1 MAMKRHWQWP
11 RRLHQLVESS
21 QAVTFTWGTYD
32 CGQFAARWIR
42 EATGVDVAAAYRG
55 KYKDEAGAEALFLN
69 GHPDLGSFAA
79 EIAFANGMVEITPIT
94 YARRG
99 DVVWV
104 DNSTALNPSK
114 YGALGVVSLDGRYAV
129 CMSSTGTK
137 RVHMQRW
144 RRAWR
149 VG

>member
-1 MAMKRHWQWP
+1 VKRFNNWP
-11 RRLHQLVESS
+11 RRLHVLIESS
-21 QAVTFTWGTYD
+21 KAVTFAWGSYD

-55 KYKDEAGAEALFLN
+55 KYSDEASAEAIFLN

-79 EIAFANGMVEITPIT
+79 AIAAANGMPEVKPVT
-94 YARRG
+94 YAQRG

-104 DNSTALNPSK
+104 DNSTKLNPSK
-114 YGALGVVSLDGRYAV
+114 YGALGVVHLDPRYAV
-129 CMSSTGTK
+129 CMSDRGTV

-149 VG
+149 V